1 MKHHRNNSKLNKKII
16 AMLSVFIMLAM
27 VVIGSSVSG
36 TVAWL
41 VSQSESTVS
50 TFTLGDINIT
60 LAESDLG
67 SQPIKIIPGIDI
79 KKDPKVTV
87 MANSEACWLFVK
99 VEESNWPDFKE
110 ADGMT
115 RKVSYSVA
123 VDNNGWKALEKNPGV
138 YFREVS
144 AEDAQ
149 KGIDYTVLAGNDSCP
164 SGVIKVS
171 QELTKAE
178 INSIISSRKQPS
190 LTFTAYAVQRT
201 GIDTADAAWAT
212 VNNP

>member
-16 AMLSVFIMLAM
+16 AMLSVFIMLAL
-27 VVIGSSVSG
+27 VVIGRSVSG

-41 VSQSESTVS
+41 VSKSESTVS

-60 LAESDLG
+60 LTESDFG

-87 MANSEACWLFVK
+87 MGNSEACWLFVK
-99 VEESNWPDFKE
+99 VEERNWPDFKE
-110 ADGMT
+110 ANGT
-115 RKVSYSVA
+115 RKVSYSV
-123 VDNNGWKALEKNPGV
+123 NNGWSALEGTSGV
-138 YFREVS
+138 YFRKVS
-144 AEDAQ
+144 AENAQ
-149 KGIDYTVLAGNDSCP
+149 KGIDYTVLAGSESCP

-171 QELTKAE
+171 QELTKEE
-178 INSIISSRKQPS
+178 INSITYSANQPS
-190 LTFTAYAVQRT
+190 LTFTAYAVQHV

-212 VNNP
+212 VNP

>member
-27 VVIGSSVSG
+27 VAIGRSVSG

-41 VSQSESTVS
+41 VSKSESTVS

-60 LAESDLG
+60 LKESDFG
-67 SQPIKIIPGIDI
+67 NQPKIIPGVDI

-99 VEESNWPDFKE
+99 VEERNWPDFE
-110 ADGMT
+110 EENGT
-115 RKVSYSVA
+115 RKVSYSV
-123 VDNNGWKALEKNPGV
+123 NNGWNALKDTPGV
-138 YFREVS
+138 YYREVS

-149 KGIDYTVLAGNDSCP
+149 KSIDYTVLAGNDSCP

-171 QELTKAE
+171 QELTKEE
-178 INSIISSRKQPS
+178 INSIRSSEKQPS
-190 LTFTAYAVQRT
+190 LTFTAYAVQRA

-212 VNNP
+212 VNP

>member
-27 VVIGSSVSG
+27 VVIGRSVSG

-41 VSQSESTVS
+41 VSKSESTVS

-60 LAESDLG
+60 LKESDFG
-67 SQPIKIIPGIDI
+67 SQPIKIIPGVDI
-79 KKDPKVTV
+79 KKDPKVMV

-99 VEESNWPDFKE
+99 VEESNWPEFKE
-110 ADGMT
+110 ANGT
-115 RKVSYSVA
+115 RKVSYSV
-123 VDNNGWKALEKNPGV
+123 NNGWNALQNTPGV
-138 YFREVS
+138 YCREVS

-149 KGIDYTVLAGNDSCP
+149 KGIDYTVLAGNESCP
-164 SGVIKVS
+164 DGVIKVS

-178 INSIISSRKQPS
+178 INSISSYGTQPS
-190 LTFTAYAVQRT
+190 LTFTAYAVQRA
-201 GIDTADAAWAT
+201 GIDTAAAAWAT
-212 VNNP
+212 VNP

>member
-27 VVIGSSVSG
+27 VAIGRSVSG

-60 LAESDLG
+60 LAESDFG
-67 SQPIKIIPGIDI
+67 SQPKIIPGVDI

-99 VEESNWPDFKE
+99 VEESNWPEFKE
-110 ADGMT
+110 ANGT
-115 RKVSYSVA
+115 RKVSYSV
-123 VDNNGWKALEKNPGV
+123 NNGWNVLKNTPGV

-149 KGIDYTVLAGNDSCP
+149 KGIDYTVLAGNESCS

-171 QELTKAE
+171 QELTKEE
-178 INSIISSRKQPS
+178 INSISSSGKQPS
-190 LTFTAYAVQRT
+190 LTFTAYAVQRA

-212 VNNP
+212 VNP

>member
-16 AMLSVFIMLAM
+16 AMLSVFIMLAL
-27 VVIGSSVSG
+27 VVIGRSVSG

-41 VSQSESTVS
+41 VSKPESRVS

-60 LAESDLG
+60 LTESDFG

-99 VEESNWPDFKE
+99 VEERNWPDFKE
-110 ADGMT
+110 KNGT
-115 RKVSYSVA
+115 RKVSYSVN
-123 VDNNGWKALEKNPGV
+123 DGWIPLKNTSDV

-149 KGIDYTVLAGNDSCP
+149 KGINYTVLAGDESCS

-178 INSIISSRKQPS
+178 INSISSYGNQLS
-190 LTFTAYAVQRT
+190 LTFTAYAVQRS
-201 GIDTADAAWAT
+201 GIDTAAAAWAT
-212 VNNP
+212 VNS

>member
-1 MKHHRNNSKLNKKII
+1 MKNHRNNSKLNKKII
-16 AMLSVFIMLAM
+16 AMLSVFIMLAL

-41 VSQSESTVS
+41 VSKSESTVS

-60 LAESDLG
+60 LAESDFG
-67 SQPIKIIPGIDI
+67 SQLKIIPGVDI

-99 VEESNWPDFKE
+99 VEESTWPDFKE
-110 ADGMT
+110 ADDTT

-149 KGIDYTVLAGNDSCP
+149 KGIDYTVLAGSENCP

-178 INSIISSRKQPS
+178 INNISSSEKQPS
-190 LTFTAYAVQRT
+190 LTFTAYAVQRA
-201 GIDTADAAWAT
+201 GIDTAAAAWAT
-212 VNNP
+212 VNS

>member
-1 MKHHRNNSKLNKKII
+1 MKHHGNNSKLNKKII
-16 AMLSVFIMLAM
+16 AMLSVFIMLAL
-27 VVIGSSVSG
+27 VVIGRSVSG

-41 VSQSESTVS
+41 VSKPESRVS

-60 LAESDLG
+60 LTESDFG

-87 MANSEACWLFVK
+87 MVNSEACWLFVK
-99 VEESNWPDFKE
+99 VEERNWPDFKE
-110 ADGMT
+110 KNGT
-115 RKVSYSVA
+115 RKVSYSVN
-123 VDNNGWKALEKNPGV
+123 DGWIPLKNNPGV

-149 KGIDYTVLAGNDSCP
+149 KGINYTVLAGDESCS

-178 INSIISSRKQPS
+178 INSINYSGNQPS
-190 LTFTAYAVQRT
+190 LTFTAYAVQRS
-201 GIDTADAAWAT
+201 GIDTAAAAWAT
-212 VNNP
+212 VNS

>member
-16 AMLSVFIMLAM
+16 AMLSVFIMLAL

-41 VSQSESTVS
+41 VSKPESTVS

-60 LAESDLG
+60 LKESDFG
-67 SQPIKIIPGIDI
+67 SQPIKIIPGVDI
-79 KKDPKVTV
+79 KKDPKVMV

-99 VEESNWPDFKE
+99 VEESNWPEFKE
-110 ADGMT
+110 ANGT
-115 RKVSYSVA
+115 RKVSYSV
-123 VDNNGWKALEKNPGV
+123 NNGWNALKNTSGV
-138 YFREVS
+138 YYREVS
-144 AEDAQ
+144 AEEAQ
-149 KGIDYTVLAGNDSCP
+149 KGIDYTVLADNESCP

-171 QELTKAE
+171 QELTKEE
-178 INSIISSRKQPS
+178 INSINYSANQPS
-190 LTFTAYAVQRT
+190 LTFTAYAVQRA

-212 VNNP
+212 VNS

>member
-16 AMLSVFIMLAM
+16 AILSVFIMLAV

-41 VSQSESTVS
+41 VSKSESTVS

-60 LAESDLG
+60 LTESDFG

-99 VEESNWPDFKE
+99 VEEGSWPEFE
-110 ADGMT
+110 ENGT
-115 RKVSYSVA
+115 RKVSYSVN
-123 VDNNGWKALEKNPGV
+123 DGWIALKDTPGV
-138 YFREVS
+138 YYREVS

-149 KGIDYTVLAGNDSCP
+149 KGIDYTVLAGNESCP

-201 GIDTADAAWAT
+201 GIDTADAAWVT
-212 VNNP
+212 VNP

>member
-1 MKHHRNNSKLNKKII
+1 MKHHRNNSRLNKKII
-16 AMLSVFIMLAM
+16 AMLSVFIMLAL

-41 VSQSESTVS
+41 VSKSESTVS

-60 LAESDLG
+60 LKESDFG

-79 KKDPKVTV
+79 GKDPKVTV

-110 ADGMT
+110 ANGT
-115 RKVSYSVA
+115 RKVSYSV
-123 VDNNGWKALEKNPGV
+123 NNGWNVLENNPGV

-149 KGIDYTVLAGNDSCP
+149 KGIDYTVLAGSESCP

-171 QELTKAE
+171 QELTKEE
-178 INSIISSRKQPS
+178 INSISSYGNQPS

-201 GIDTADAAWAT
+201 DIDTADAAWAT
-212 VNNP
+212 VKS

>member
-27 VVIGSSVSG
+27 VVIGRSVSG

-41 VSQSESTVS
+41 VSKSESTVS

-60 LAESDLG
+60 LTESDFG

-79 KKDPKVTV
+79 GKDPKVTV

-99 VEESNWPDFKE
+99 VEEGNWPDFEEENGTK
-110 ADGMT
+110 
-115 RKVSYSVA
+115 KVSYSV
-123 VDNNGWKALEKNPGV
+123 NNGWNALEKNPGV

-149 KGIDYTVLAGNDSCP
+149 KGIDYTVLAGSESCP

-171 QELTKAE
+171 QELTKEE
-178 INSIISSRKQPS
+178 INSISSYGNQPS
-190 LTFTAYAVQRT
+190 LTFTAYAVQHA

-212 VNNP
+212 VNP

>member
-1 MKHHRNNSKLNKKII
+1 MKHHRNNSERNKKII

-27 VVIGSSVSG
+27 VVIGRSVSG

-41 VSQSESTVS
+41 VSKPESRVS

-60 LAESDLG
+60 LTESDFG

-99 VEESNWPDFKE
+99 VEEMNWPDFKE
-110 ADGMT
+110 ANGT
-115 RKVSYSVA
+115 RKVSYSV
-123 VDNNGWKALEKNPGV
+123 NNGWNAFKDNPGV
-138 YFREVS
+138 YFREVN

-149 KGIDYTVLAGNDSCP
+149 KGIDYTVLAGNESCP

-171 QELTKAE
+171 QELTKEE
-178 INSIISSRKQPS
+178 INSINSANQPS
-190 LTFTAYAVQRT
+190 LTFTAYAVQRA
-201 GIDTADAAWAT
+201 GIDNEATAWAT
-212 VNNP
+212 VNP

>member
-16 AMLSVFIMLAM
+16 AMLSVFIMLAL
-27 VVIGSSVSG
+27 VVIGNSVSG

-41 VSQSESTVS
+41 VSKPESRVS

-60 LAESDLG
+60 LKESDFG

-99 VEESNWPDFKE
+99 VEESHWPDFKE
-110 ADGMT
+110 KNGT
-115 RKVSYSVA
+115 RKVSYSV
-123 VDNNGWKALEKNPGV
+123 NNGWNVLKNTPGV

-144 AEDAQ
+144 AEEAQ
-149 KGIDYTVLAGNDSCP
+149 KGIDYTVLAGNESCP

-171 QELTKAE
+171 QELTKEE
-178 INSIISSRKQPS
+178 INSISSYGNQPS

-212 VNNP
+212 VNS

>member
-16 AMLSVFIMLAM
+16 AMLSVFIMVAL
-27 VVIGSSVSG
+27 VVIGRSVSG

-41 VSQSESTVS
+41 VSKSESTVS

-60 LAESDLG
+60 LAESDFG

-79 KKDPKVTV
+79 GKDPKVTV

-99 VEESNWPDFKE
+99 VEEKNWPEFKE
-110 ADGMT
+110 ENGT
-115 RKVSYSVA
+115 RKVSYSVN
-123 VDNNGWKALEKNPGV
+123 DGWIALKDTSGV
-138 YFREVS
+138 YYREVS

-149 KGIDYTVLAGNDSCP
+149 KGIDYTVLAGNDSCS

-178 INSIISSRKQPS
+178 INSIISSGNQPS
-190 LTFTAYAVQRT
+190 LTFTAYAVQRA
-201 GIDTADAAWAT
+201 GIDTADAAWVT
-212 VNNP
+212 VNP

>member
-27 VVIGSSVSG
+27 VVIGRSVSG

-41 VSQSESTVS
+41 VSKSESTVS

-60 LAESDLG
+60 LKESDLG
-67 SQPIKIIPGIDI
+67 SQPKIIPGIDI

-99 VEESNWPDFKE
+99 VEESNWPDCKE
-110 ADGMT
+110 ANGT
-115 RKVSYSVA
+115 RKVSYSV
-123 VDNNGWKALEKNPGV
+123 NNGWNALQNTPGV
-138 YFREVS
+138 YYREVS
-144 AEDAQ
+144 AEDAK
-149 KGIDYTVLAGNDSCP
+149 KGIDYTVLAGNESCP

-178 INSIISSRKQPS
+178 INSISSYGNQPS
-190 LTFTAYAVQRT
+190 LTFTAYAVQRA

-212 VNNP
+212 VNP

>member
-1 MKHHRNNSKLNKKII
+1 MKHHRNNSERNKKII

-27 VVIGSSVSG
+27 VGIGRSVSG

-41 VSQSESTVS
+41 VSKPESRVS

-60 LAESDLG
+60 LKESDFG

-99 VEESNWPDFKE
+99 VEEMNWPDFKE
-110 ADGMT
+110 ANGT
-115 RKVSYSVA
+115 RKVSYSV
-123 VDNNGWKALEKNPGV
+123 NNGWNALKDNPGV
-138 YFREVS
+138 YFREIS

-149 KGIDYTVLAGNDSCP
+149 KGIDYTVLAGNESCP

-171 QELTKAE
+171 QELTKEE
-178 INSIISSRKQPS
+178 INSINSSANQPS
-190 LTFTAYAVQRT
+190 LTFTAYAVQRA
-201 GIDTADAAWAT
+201 GIDNAVTAWAT
-212 VNNP
+212 VNP

>member
-16 AMLSVFIMLAM
+16 AMLSVFIMLAL

-41 VSQSESTVS
+41 VSKPESTVS

-60 LAESDLG
+60 LKESDFG
-67 SQPIKIIPGIDI
+67 SQPIKIIPGVDI
-79 KKDPKVTV
+79 KKDPKVMV

-99 VEESNWPDFKE
+99 VEESHWPDFEE
-110 ADGMT
+110 ANGT
-115 RKVSYSVA
+115 RKVSYSV
-123 VDNNGWKALEKNPGV
+123 NNGWNVLKNTPGV

-144 AEDAQ
+144 AEEAQ
-149 KGIDYTVLAGNDSCP
+149 KGIDYTVLAGNESCP

-171 QELTKAE
+171 QELTKEE
-178 INSIISSRKQPS
+178 INSISSYGNQSS
-190 LTFTAYAVQRT
+190 LTFTAYAVQHA

-212 VNNP
+212 VNP

>member
-16 AMLSVFIMLAM
+16 AMLSVFIMLAL

-41 VSQSESTVS
+41 VSKSESTVS

-60 LAESDLG
+60 LAESDFG

-99 VEESNWPDFKE
+99 VEESNWPEFEE
-110 ADGMT
+110 ANGT
-115 RKVSYSVA
+115 RKVSYSV
-123 VDNNGWKALEKNPGV
+123 NNGWNALEKNPGV

-149 KGIDYTVLAGNDSCP
+149 KGIDYTVLADNESCP

-178 INSIISSRKQPS
+178 INSIISSGNQPS
-190 LTFTAYAVQRT
+190 LTFTAYAVQRA

-212 VNNP
+212 VNS

>member
-27 VVIGSSVSG
+27 VVIGRSVSG

-41 VSQSESTVS
+41 VSKSESTVS

-60 LAESDLG
+60 LAESDFG

-99 VEESNWPDFKE
+99 VEESNWPDCKE
-110 ADGMT
+110 ANGT
-115 RKVSYSVA
+115 RKVSYSV
-123 VDNNGWKALEKNPGV
+123 NNGWNALQNTPGV
-138 YFREVS
+138 YYREVS
-144 AEDAQ
+144 AEDAK
-149 KGIDYTVLAGNDSCP
+149 KGIDYTVLAGNESCP

-178 INSIISSRKQPS
+178 INSISSYGNQPS
-190 LTFTAYAVQRT
+190 LTFTAYAVQRA

-212 VNNP
+212 VNP

>member
-16 AMLSVFIMLAM
+16 AMLSVFIMLAL
-27 VVIGSSVSG
+27 VVIGNSVSG

-41 VSQSESTVS
+41 VSKPESRVS

-60 LAESDLG
+60 LKESDFG

-99 VEESNWPDFKE
+99 VEESHWPDFKE
-110 ADGMT
+110 KNGT
-115 RKVSYSVA
+115 RKVSYSV
-123 VDNNGWKALEKNPGV
+123 NNGWNVLKNTPGV

-144 AEDAQ
+144 AEEAQ
-149 KGIDYTVLAGNDSCP
+149 KGIDYTVLAGNESCP

-171 QELTKAE
+171 QELTKEE
-178 INSIISSRKQPS
+178 INSISSYGNQPS
-190 LTFTAYAVQRT
+190 LTFTAYAVQHA
-201 GIDTADAAWAT
+201 GIDTADVAWAT
-212 VNNP
+212 VNP

>member
-16 AMLSVFIMLAM
+16 AILSVFIMLAV

-41 VSQSESTVS
+41 VSKSESTVS

-60 LAESDLG
+60 LKESDLG

-79 KKDPKVTV
+79 GKDPKVTV

-99 VEESNWPDFKE
+99 VEESNWPEFEE
-110 ADGMT
+110 ANGT
-115 RKVSYSVA
+115 RKVSYSV
-123 VDNNGWKALEKNPGV
+123 NNGWNVLKNTPGV

-149 KGIDYTVLAGNDSCP
+149 KGIDYTVLAGSESCP

-171 QELTKAE
+171 QELTKEE
-178 INSIISSRKQPS
+178 INSITYSANQPS
-190 LTFTAYAVQRT
+190 LTFTAYAVQRA
-201 GIDTADAAWAT
+201 GIDTAAAAWAT
-212 VNNP
+212 VNP

>member
-1 MKHHRNNSKLNKKII
+1 
-16 AMLSVFIMLAM
+16 MLSIFIMLAL
-27 VVIGSSVSG
+27 VVIGRSVSG

-41 VSQSESTVS
+41 VSKPESRVS

-60 LAESDLG
+60 LTESDFG

-99 VEESNWPDFKE
+99 VEERNWPDFKE
-110 ADGMT
+110 KNGT
-115 RKVSYSVA
+115 RKVSYSVN
-123 VDNNGWKALEKNPGV
+123 DGWIPLKNNPGV

-149 KGIDYTVLAGNDSCP
+149 KGINYTVLAGDESCS

-178 INSIISSRKQPS
+178 INSISSYGNQLS
-190 LTFTAYAVQRT
+190 LTFTAYAVQRS
-201 GIDTADAAWAT
+201 GIDTAAAAWAT
-212 VNNP
+212 VNS

>member
-1 MKHHRNNSKLNKKII
+1 MKHHGNNSKLNKKII
-16 AMLSVFIMLAM
+16 AMLSIFIMLAL
-27 VVIGSSVSG
+27 VVIGRSVSG

-41 VSQSESTVS
+41 VSKPESRVS

-60 LAESDLG
+60 LTESDFG

-99 VEESNWPDFKE
+99 VEERNWPDFKE
-110 ADGMT
+110 KNGT
-115 RKVSYSVA
+115 RKVSYSVN
-123 VDNNGWKALEKNPGV
+123 DGWIPLKNNPGV

-149 KGIDYTVLAGNDSCP
+149 KGINYTVLAGDESCS

-178 INSIISSRKQPS
+178 INSISSYGNQLS
-190 LTFTAYAVQRT
+190 LTFTAYAVQRS
-201 GIDTADAAWAT
+201 GIDTAAAAWAT
-212 VNNP
+212 VNS

>member
-16 AMLSVFIMLAM
+16 AMLSVFIMVAL
-27 VVIGSSVSG
+27 VVIGRSVSG

-41 VSQSESTVS
+41 VSKSESTVS

-60 LAESDLG
+60 LAESDFG

-99 VEESNWPDFKE
+99 VEESNWPDCKE
-110 ADGMT
+110 ANGT
-115 RKVSYSVA
+115 RKVSYSV
-123 VDNNGWKALEKNPGV
+123 NNGWSALEGTSGV

-149 KGIDYTVLAGNDSCP
+149 KGMDYIVLAGSENCP

-171 QELTKAE
+171 QELTKEE
-178 INSIISSRKQPS
+178 INSIISSGNQPS
-190 LTFTAYAVQRT
+190 LTFTAYAVQRA
-201 GIDTADAAWAT
+201 GIDTAAAAWAT
-212 VNNP
+212 VNP

>member
-27 VVIGSSVSG
+27 VVIGRSVSG

-41 VSQSESTVS
+41 VSKSESTVS

-60 LAESDLG
+60 LTESDFG

-99 VEESNWPDFKE
+99 VEERNWPDFKE
-110 ADGMT
+110 ADGTT
-115 RKVSYSVA
+115 RKVSYSVN
-123 VDNNGWKALEKNPGV
+123 DGWSALENNPGV

-149 KGIDYTVLAGNDSCP
+149 KSIDYTVLAGNESCP

-171 QELTKAE
+171 QELTKEE
-178 INSIISSRKQPS
+178 INSIDYSAKQPS
-190 LTFTAYAVQRT
+190 LTFTAYAVQRA
-201 GIDTADAAWAT
+201 GIDTAAAAWAT
-212 VNNP
+212 VNP

>member
-16 AMLSVFIMLAM
+16 AMLSVFIMLAL
-27 VVIGSSVSG
+27 VVIGRSVSG

-60 LAESDLG
+60 LKESDFG

-87 MANSEACWLFVK
+87 MDNSEACWLFVK
-99 VEESNWPDFKE
+99 VEEMNWPDFQE
-110 ADGMT
+110 ANGT
-115 RKVSYSVA
+115 RKVSYSV
-123 VDNNGWKALEKNPGV
+123 NNGWNALQNTPGV

-144 AEDAQ
+144 AEEAQ
-149 KGIDYTVLAGNDSCP
+149 KGIDYTVLAGSESCS

-171 QELTKAE
+171 QELTKEE
-178 INSIISSRKQPS
+178 INNISSSEKQPS
-190 LTFTAYAVQRT
+190 LTFTAYAVQRA
-201 GIDTADAAWAT
+201 GIDTAAAAWAT
-212 VNNP
+212 VNP

>member
-1 MKHHRNNSKLNKKII
+1 MKHHRNNSRLNKKII
-16 AMLSVFIMLAM
+16 AMLSVFIMLAL

-41 VSQSESTVS
+41 VSKSESTVS

-67 SQPIKIIPGIDI
+67 GQPIKIIPGVDI
-79 KKDPKVTV
+79 KKDPKVMV

-99 VEESNWPDFKE
+99 VEESNWPEFKE
-110 ADGMT
+110 ANGT
-115 RKVSYSVA
+115 RKVSYSV
-123 VDNNGWKALEKNPGV
+123 NNGWNVLKNTPGV

-144 AEDAQ
+144 AEEAQ
-149 KGIDYTVLAGNDSCP
+149 KGIDYTVLAGSESCP

-171 QELTKAE
+171 QELTKEE
-178 INSIISSRKQPS
+178 INSINYSANQPS
-190 LTFTAYAVQRT
+190 LTFTAYAVQRA

-212 VNNP
+212 VKP

>member
-16 AMLSVFIMLAM
+16 AMLSVFIMLAL
-27 VVIGSSVSG
+27 VVIGNSVSG

-41 VSQSESTVS
+41 VSKPESTVS

-60 LAESDLG
+60 LAESDFG
-67 SQPIKIIPGIDI
+67 SQLKIIPGVDI
-79 KKDPKVTV
+79 KRDPKVTV

-99 VEESNWPDFKE
+99 VEERNWPDFE
-110 ADGMT
+110 EENGT
-115 RKVSYSVA
+115 RKVSYSV
-123 VDNNGWKALEKNPGV
+123 NNGWNVLTNNPGV

-149 KGIDYTVLAGNDSCP
+149 KGIDYTVLAGNESCP

-171 QELTKAE
+171 QELTKEE
-178 INSIISSRKQPS
+178 INSIRSSEKQPS
-190 LTFTAYAVQRT
+190 LTFTAYAVQRA
-201 GIDTADAAWAT
+201 GIDTAAAAWAT
-212 VNNP
+212 VNP

>member
-16 AMLSVFIMLAM
+16 AMLSVFIMLAL

-41 VSQSESTVS
+41 VSKPESTVS

-60 LAESDLG
+60 LKESDFG

-79 KKDPKVTV
+79 GKDPKVTV

-99 VEESNWPDFKE
+99 VEEGNWPEFEE
-110 ADGMT
+110 ANGT
-115 RKVSYSVA
+115 RKVSYSV
-123 VDNNGWKALEKNPGV
+123 NNGWNVLKNTPGV

-144 AEDAQ
+144 AEEAQ
-149 KGIDYTVLAGNDSCP
+149 KGIDYTVLAGNESCP

-171 QELTKAE
+171 QELTKEE
-178 INSIISSRKQPS
+178 INSISSYGNQPS

-212 VNNP
+212 VNP

>member
-16 AMLSVFIMLAM
+16 AMLSVFIMLAL
-27 VVIGSSVSG
+27 VVIGNSVSG

-41 VSQSESTVS
+41 VSKPESRVS

-60 LAESDLG
+60 LEESDFG

-99 VEESNWPDFKE
+99 VEESHWPDFKE
-110 ADGMT
+110 KNGT
-115 RKVSYSVA
+115 RKVSYSV
-123 VDNNGWKALEKNPGV
+123 NNGWNVLKNTPGV

-144 AEDAQ
+144 AEEAQ
-149 KGIDYTVLAGNDSCP
+149 KGIDYTVLAGNESCP

-171 QELTKAE
+171 QELTKEE
-178 INSIISSRKQPS
+178 INSISSYGNQPS
-190 LTFTAYAVQRT
+190 LTFTAYAVQHA

-212 VNNP
+212 VNP

>member
-27 VVIGSSVSG
+27 VVIGRSVSG

-41 VSQSESTVS
+41 VSKSESTVS

-60 LAESDLG
+60 LTESDFG

-87 MANSEACWLFVK
+87 KDNSEACWLFVK
-99 VEESNWPDFKE
+99 VEEKNWPEFKE
-110 ADGMT
+110 ANGT
-115 RKVSYSVA
+115 RKVSYSV
-123 VDNNGWKALEKNPGV
+123 NNGWNALEKNPGV

-149 KGIDYTVLAGNDSCP
+149 KGIDYTVLAGSESCP

-171 QELTKAE
+171 QELTKEE
-178 INSIISSRKQPS
+178 INSITYSANQPS
-190 LTFTAYAVQRT
+190 LTFTAYAVQRA

-212 VNNP
+212 VKP

>member
-1 MKHHRNNSKLNKKII
+1 MKNHRNNSKLNKKII

-41 VSQSESTVS
+41 VSNSESTVS

-60 LAESDLG
+60 LAESDFG

-99 VEESNWPDFKE
+99 AEETNWPDFTD
-110 ADGMT
+110 ANGT
-115 RKVSYSVA
+115 ARKVSYSVA
-123 VDNNGWKALEKNPGV
+123 AGDNGWKALENVPGV
-138 YFREVS
+138 YYREVS
-144 AEDAQ
+144 AEDA
-149 KGIDYTVLAGNDSCP
+149 KAGIAYYVLAGSAEHLN
-164 SGVIKVS
+164 GVVTVS
-171 QELTKAE
+171 RELTKTE
-178 INSIISSRKQPS
+178 VNSLAGAQPK
-190 LTFTAYAVQRT
+190 LTFTAYAVQRE
-201 GIDTADAAWAT
+201 GIDDAAAAWAAAK
-212 VNNP
+212 N

>member
-27 VVIGSSVSG
+27 VAIGRSVSG

-41 VSQSESTVS
+41 VSKSESTVS

-60 LAESDLG
+60 LKESDFG
-67 SQPIKIIPGIDI
+67 NQPKIIPGVDI

-99 VEESNWPDFKE
+99 VEEGNWPEFKE
-110 ADGMT
+110 VDGTT
-115 RKVSYSVA
+115 RKVSYSV
-123 VDNNGWKALEKNPGV
+123 NNGWNALKDTPGV

-149 KGIDYTVLAGNDSCP
+149 KGIDYTVLAGNESCP

-171 QELTKAE
+171 QELTKEE
-178 INSIISSRKQPS
+178 IKSISSSGKQPS
-190 LTFTAYAVQRT
+190 LTFTAYAVQRA
-201 GIDTADAAWAT
+201 GIDTAAAAWVT
-212 VNNP
+212 VNP

>member
-27 VVIGSSVSG
+27 VVIGRSVSG

-41 VSQSESTVS
+41 VSKSESKVS

-60 LAESDLG
+60 LKESDFG

-110 ADGMT
+110 ADDTT
-115 RKVSYSVA
+115 RKVSYSV
-123 VDNNGWKALEKNPGV
+123 NNGWNALQNTPGV
-138 YFREVS
+138 YYREVS

-149 KGIDYTVLAGNDSCP
+149 KGIDYTVLAGNESCP

-171 QELTKAE
+171 QELTKEE
-178 INSIISSRKQPS
+178 INGISSSGNQPS

-201 GIDTADAAWAT
+201 GIDTADVAWAT
-212 VNNP
+212 VNA

>member
-16 AMLSVFIMLAM
+16 AMLSVFIMLAL

-60 LAESDLG
+60 LAESDFG
-67 SQPIKIIPGIDI
+67 SQLKIIPGVDI

-87 MANSEACWLFVK
+87 MANSEACCLFVK
-99 VEESNWPDFKE
+99 VEEGNWPELKE
-110 ADGMT
+110 ANGT
-115 RKVSYSVA
+115 RKVSYSV
-123 VDNNGWKALEKNPGV
+123 NNGWNALKNTPGV
-138 YFREVS
+138 YFREVR

-149 KGIDYTVLAGNDSCP
+149 KGIDYTVLAGNENCP

-171 QELTKAE
+171 QELTKEE
-178 INSIISSRKQPS
+178 IKSIISSGNQPS
-190 LTFTAYAVQRT
+190 LTFTAYAVQRA
-201 GIDTADAAWAT
+201 GIDTADAAWVT
-212 VNNP
+212 VNP